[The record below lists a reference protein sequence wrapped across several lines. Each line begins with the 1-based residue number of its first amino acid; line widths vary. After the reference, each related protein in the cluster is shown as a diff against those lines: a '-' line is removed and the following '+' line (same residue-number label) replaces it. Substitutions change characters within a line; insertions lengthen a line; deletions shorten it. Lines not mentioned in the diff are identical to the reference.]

1 MFQTLDDVLLIGFH
15 TDSKHSLF
23 PLAKVMIK
31 KIKTDC
37 FITEIEN
44 NSGIFHLQR
53 PMNIKSLEQDDIDL
67 FDCRSRD
74 NNPTYK
80 NIKFQSLDH
89 CLQYLAHYTGYS
101 LLLTDNY
108 RAKDSSYF
116 LTDLET
122 SYNVI
127 ISKLD
132 SEKNVVSEYYTPE
145 GENCISIFLPEYQQN
160 HDKKYMV
167 EIRTSFGVIGLRKS
181 DIEKAIDIEEYSY
194 FFEDLG
200 LLITT
205 KKNFTA

>member
-1 MFQTLDDVLLIGFH
+1 MG
-15 TDSKHSLF
+15 
-23 PLAKVMIK
+23 AKRGRGECQK
-31 KIKTDC
+31 
-37 FITEIEN
+37 
-44 NSGIFHLQR
+44 
-53 PMNIKSLEQDDIDL
+53 
-67 FDCRSRD
+67 
-74 NNPTYK
+74 
-80 NIKFQSLDH
+80 
-89 CLQYLAHYTGYS
+89 
-101 LLLTDNY
+101 
-108 RAKDSSYF
+108 AKDSSYF

-205 KKNFTA
+205 KKNFTT